1 MTDWMIADKHVLEQ
15 GNIPAGTTVEGDLD
29 LSDHWELQSLPERFT
44 VTGRIT
50 LDGCQSLCA
59 LPRGMRCYELSARGT
74 PLLTVPEDIQV
85 THRLD
90 LSSCQQ
96 LEELPKGLKVAVL
109 ILRDC
114 TSLRALPDAFDSYFL
129 DITRCVR
136 LTTFPQHGRE
146 RIGRLTA
153 RECAALRELP
163 SWLRGVGQLDVS
175 GCSALRVLPAHLQI
189 TGWLDLADT
198 AITALPASMRG
209 TALRWRGVK
218 INEQIAFRPQEI
230 QADDVLKER
239 NVERRRV
246 LLERMGQERFL
257 EQVQPEI
264 LDADTDP
271 GGMRRLLRIALAD
284 DEPMFFLAVQCP
296 STSRQYTLRVPP
308 AMRTCHQAAAWVAGF
323 DNPDDYRPVAES

>member
-1 MTDWMIADKHVLEQ
+1 MTDWISADKHVLEH
-15 GNIPAGTTVEGDLD
+15 GNIPAGTTVKGDLD
-29 LSDHWELQSLPERFT
+29 LSGRWELQSLPERLT
-44 VTGRIT
+44 VTGRLT

-59 LPRGMRCYELSARGT
+59 LPRGLRCYELSAQGM
-74 PLLTVPEDIQV
+74 PLLTVPENIQI
-85 THRLD
+85 THRMD

-136 LTTFPQHGRE
+136 ITTFPQHGRE
-146 RIGRLTA
+146 RIGRLIA

-163 SWLRGVGQLDVS
+163 SWLCGVGQLDVS
-175 GCSALRVLPAHLQI
+175 GCSALRVLPAQLQI

-198 AITALPASMRG
+198 AITALPASMRS
-209 TALRWRGVK
+209 TTLRWRGVS

-230 QADDVLKER
+230 QANDVLKER

-246 LLERMGQERFL
+246 LLERMGQERFI

-271 GGMRRLLRIALAD
+271 GGRRRLLRIAMAD
-284 DEPMFFLAVQCP
+284 DEPLFFLAVQCP
-296 STSRQYTLRVPP
+296 STGRQYTLRVPP
-308 AMRTCHQAAAWVAGF
+308 AMRTCHQAAA
-323 DNPDDYRPVAES
+323 